1 MERTALPEL
10 QRHGLASLWGAAAVV
25 CALLWWLPMLGN
37 AVLWALAALTVAG
50 ALRKDWRVIGW
61 RVALGGLVGACAALA
76 LHLLADHFQL
86 RYAWLYSSATLPGYL
101 KLSNLWGGD
110 EGALLLLA
118 TFCMAA
124 TLASERLPG
133 WAGRGTALVAAWYA
147 ATAAWLGPFS
157 ATPEVWLANQ
167 PSQGMNAHL
176 QMIWMSFHAPLV
188 LCAYAWALAPAGA
201 ALEALR
207 KGDSVYAGVAA
218 VYSRRAWLLLSAGI
232 GAGMAW
238 AMEDF
243 TFGQL
248 WHWDPV
254 QTSVFA
260 IWALL
265 GAVLHG
271 VRRWRP
277 QGRNGR
283 LLPTLSLLAA
293 AMACLAMAV
302 TRSTVLVSSHRYIGT
317 TSLWSHLLLAALL
330 LGCGL
335 WQWLA
340 GRRELPVQEGTA
352 RRTASDWT
360 LEVAVYLFCGSAVFA
375 IGALVQA
382 HIYQW
387 LGLPRPS
394 TLKPFFETLL
404 HWATTDEINSLRRAY
419 NQWDVDGYGLI
430 RWLLPML
437 ALLGLIGGY
446 SFLRRCGRPRIG
458 LLATLLVAA
467 CMAFIAWH
475 GGLLNADYSGEGMLS
490 QNVVEVLPWLDAAAL
505 GGFFLMGS
513 CLLWCGVSLWRSRR
527 LGNLRYSGGLALVH
541 GGAVLALV
549 GGLAATALNTYRQ
562 VTIPAG
568 ASVEQWLPVADG
580 MQVRVMPDKVEE
592 NYSGYHALARVE
604 LRDGDRLLSGHALF
618 QDGRGL
624 PPAYQGPVRQLCE
637 ILDYH
642 YARFASDRGYV
653 LHPFIIRG
661 WSRDLQVWVPASTSL
676 LRKGASDIESL
687 VVIRRYPLLSCV
699 WLGLLLM
706 LGGALLLPP
715 GGVLRRPDHTS
726 SEATVAGLSQS

>member
-1 MERTALPEL
+1 MERTVSPVA
-10 QRHGLASLWGAAAVV
+10 QRRWPAVGWAAAASC
-25 CALLWWLPMLGN
+25 CALLWLLPQLGN
-37 AVLWALAALTVAG
+37 ALLWGLAALIAAG
-50 ALRKDWRVIGW
+50 AQRAQWRGNCW
-61 RVALGGLVGACAALA
+61 RIAVGGLYGACVALA

-86 RYAWLYSSATLPGYL
+86 RYAWLYSSAALPGYL

-110 EGALLLLA
+110 EGTILLLA
-118 TFCMAA
+118 AFCMTT
-124 TLASERLPG
+124 TLASERLAG
-133 WAGRGTALVAAWYA
+133 WAGRGNALIAAWYT

-157 ATPEVWLANQ
+157 ATPEAWLASQ

-176 QMIWMSFHAPLV
+176 QMIWMSFHAPLI

-201 ALEALR
+201 ALGALR
-207 KGDSVYAGVAA
+207 KGDPAYAGVAA

-232 GAGMAW
+232 GAGMVW

-254 QTSVFA
+254 QTSAFV

-277 QGRNGR
+277 DGRHRR
-283 LLPTLSLLAA
+283 LLPMLSLLAA
-293 AMACLAMAV
+293 AMACVAMTV

-317 TSLWSHLLLAALL
+317 TSWLSHLLLAALL
-330 LGCGL
+330 LMFAA
-335 WQWLA
+335 WQLFS
-340 GRRELPVQEGTA
+340 GRRARQAGT
-352 RRTASDWT
+352 RRSAADWT
-360 LEVAVYLFCGSAVFA
+360 LDVAIYLFAGSALFA

-382 HIYQW
+382 HIYEW
-387 LGLPRPS
+387 LGLPRPT
-394 TLKPFFETLL
+394 TLKPYFEMLL
-404 HWATTDEINSLRRAY
+404 HWATTDEINSLRSAY

-430 RWLLPML
+430 RWLLPL
-437 ALLGLIGGY
+437 LSLLGLIGGY

-458 LLATLLVAA
+458 LLATVLMAA
-467 CMAFIAWH
+467 CMGFIAWH
-475 GGLLNADYSGEGMLS
+475 GGWLNADYSGEGMLS
-490 QNVVEVLPWLDAAAL
+490 QNVVGVLPWLDAAVL

-513 CLLWCGVSLWRSRR
+513 CLLWCVVSLWRSRR

-549 GGLAATALNTYRQ
+549 GGLTATALNSYRQ
-562 VTIPAG
+562 VVIPAG
-568 ASVEQWLPVADG
+568 ASVEQWLPVADD
-580 MQVRVMPDKVEE
+580 MQVRVLPDQVEE

-604 LRDGDRLLSGHALF
+604 LRDGGRVLAGHALF
-618 QDGRGL
+618 QDGRGR

-676 LRKGASDIESL
+676 LRKGDNDNESL

-715 GGVLRRPDHTS
+715 GGVLRRADHTS
-726 SEATVAGLSQS
+726 SEAAVAGLSQS